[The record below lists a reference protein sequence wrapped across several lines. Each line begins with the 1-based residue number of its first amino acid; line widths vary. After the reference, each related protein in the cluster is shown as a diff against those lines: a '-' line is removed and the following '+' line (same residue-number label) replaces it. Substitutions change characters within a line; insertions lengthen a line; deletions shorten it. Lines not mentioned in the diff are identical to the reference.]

1 MKHLILFLMVS
12 SVYAGQ
18 FEDWHYNSGKKDNYT
33 FSVAGTKDEFN
44 SQLYILC
51 VNNGKTECFTAVNLN
66 LTCEPGNTYALLV
79 SHVVGAQ
86 AFDAKCTQL
95 FGETMLVLPDQEQ
108 HIVNGNVYSVVMA
121 KESGKFKS
129 AHFSLKGSAK
139 AYQEIIMAVGRAAN
153 AGNIL

>member
-1 MKHLILFLMVS
+1 MKYLILLLLVS
-12 SVYAGQ
+12 SAYAGQ
-18 FEDWHYNSGKKDNYT
+18 FDDWHYNSGKKGSHT

-51 VNNGKTECFTAVNLN
+51 VNNGKTDCFTAVNLN
-66 LTCEPGNTYALLV
+66 LTCDAGKSYALLV
-79 SHVVGAQ
+79 SHVGGAQ
-86 AFDAKCTQL
+86 AFDANCTQL
-95 FGETMLVLPDQEQ
+95 FGEMMLVLPDQEQ
-108 HIVNGNVYSVVMA
+108 HIVNGSVYSVVMA